1 MAELRTLYKSEL
13 QSGGYTLTRSPEA
26 APFWEGCRARKL
38 MLPKCRACK
47 RVHFYPRSFCP
58 FCDSRDIE
66 WIEASGKGTIYS
78 YAIVRQ
84 PIEAAFA
91 KLVPYCIG
99 IVELAEGVRLST
111 RILGDVDA
119 VSCGRHV
126 TVTFEERSANL
137 MTPLFSLDEDRR

>member
-13 QSGGYTLTRSPEA
+13 SGSGYTLTRSPEA
-26 APFWEGCRARKL
+26 APFWEGCRNHKL
-38 MLPKCRACK
+38 VLPKCGACG

-58 FCDSRDIE
+58 YCDAREIE
-66 WIEASGKGTIYS
+66 WIEATGKGEIYS

-99 IVELAEGVRLST
+99 IVELDEGVRLST
-111 RILGDVDA
+111 RILGEIDEIA
-119 VSCGRHV
+119 CGKRV
-126 TVTFEERSANL
+126 TVTFEERSPNL
-137 MTPLFSLDEDRR
+137 ITPLFSLD